1 MLTPRGPP
9 GNHTGYRRM
18 GGCRLDAEHLQSV
31 LQGLQQN
38 GLVRYAR
45 LLTGE

>member
-1 MLTPRGPP
+1 
-9 GNHTGYRRM
+9 M